1 MGNIRSKLPKRM
13 REAVEFFHKTELS
26 ELHATFDALC
36 RVRTPTSDSGKKRTQ
51 HGIDRHTFSE
61 YFNYPGVLRE
71 QIFRVFDVNRDG
83 MIDRHEFLRGL
94 AMCCRGPVDEKL
106 RFCFDMFDLSGAG
119 FIDREAPPIPAT
131 SSSPYLAELCFM
143 RSLAE
148 SRASSTEARSWI
160 FTPSINSIVKTRR
173 VVVDHSIVGTRR

>member
-106 RFCFDMFDLSGAG
+106 RFCFDMFDLSGDG
-119 FIDREAPPIPAT
+119 FIDREELARPSCHHECTRTHGTATATDRFLICAIPMHDRR
-131 SSSPYLAELCFM
+131 P
-143 RSLAE
+143 
-148 SRASSTEARSWI
+148 RA
-160 FTPSINSIVKTRR
+160 
-173 VVVDHSIVGTRR
+173 